1 MQVQKLPIH
10 QWARDDQPRE
20 KLLSKN
26 PVSLS
31 DAELLAILI
40 RTGTSDHSAVDLAR
54 EILKLGKNSLN
65 ELAKLPVRELMNIK
79 GIGPAKA
86 IAIAAALELGRRRQA
101 PDSLNM
107 GRKHKP
113 MVRCSREVAAYLQG
127 LLRDF
132 NHEVFAVIFLNR
144 GGRIAH
150 FETVSQGGINGT
162 VVDPRLILRQ
172 ALQENAAS
180 LILCHNHPS
189 GRLEPSQADK
199 ELTQKLKKASKY
211 FDIKLLD
218 HIIVSDEGYFSFA
231 DEGIL

>member
-1 MQVQKLPIH
+1 MQVRKLPIH
-10 QWARDDQPRE
+10 KWARDDQPRE
-20 KLLSKN
+20 KLLSKT
-26 PVSLS
+26 PFSLS

-40 RTGTSDHSAVDLAR
+40 RTGTADHSAVDLGR
-54 EILKLGKNSLN
+54 EILKLGRNSLN
-65 ELAKLPVRELMNIK
+65 ELGKLTVRELMSIK

-86 IAIAAALELGRRRQA
+86 IAIAAALEIGRRRQA
-101 PDSLNM
+101 PISLDM

-113 MVRCSREVAAYLQG
+113 MVRCSREVATYLQG

-144 GGRIAH
+144 AGRVAH
-150 FETVSQGGINGT
+150 FETVSKGGINGT
-162 VVDPRLILRQ
+162 VVDPRLIMKQ

-199 ELTQKLKKASKY
+199 ELTQKLKNASKY